1 MSAVSRYAGASLA
14 ASELAA
20 WTLTQ
25 EFKTL
30 GVEALPGLARVA
42 LDYSTE
48 ANAAAARARAH
59 RALRRLLRD
68 QIAASLSVE
77 RAPQ

>member
-20 WTLTQ
+20 WTPTQ

-30 GVEALPGLARVA
+30 GVEALPGLARMA
-42 LDYSTE
+42 LDYSNE

>member
-1 MSAVSRYAGASLA
+1 MNAASRYARASLA

-25 EFKTL
+25 EFRSL
-30 GVEALPGLARVA
+30 GIEALPGLARVA

-68 QIAASLSVE
+68 QLAASPSVE
-77 RAPQ
+77 RAPK